1 MYNYYTYIIL
11 QKEIVCTN
19 GKFRYLENVV
29 QNRGRY
35 QLLEKMM
42 NTDKEVGGWFGESK
56 LLVSHNGGP
65 CTWPICGYVFDEQVR
80 IANTLCKK
88 LNDGESVDI

>member
-1 MYNYYTYIIL
+1 MHKWKVQIFGERCS
-11 QKEIVCTN
+11 KSWEISVIREDN
-19 GKFRYLENVV
+19 EHGQRSW
-29 QNRGRY
+29 
-35 QLLEKMM
+35 
-42 NTDKEVGGWFGESK
+42 GWFDESK